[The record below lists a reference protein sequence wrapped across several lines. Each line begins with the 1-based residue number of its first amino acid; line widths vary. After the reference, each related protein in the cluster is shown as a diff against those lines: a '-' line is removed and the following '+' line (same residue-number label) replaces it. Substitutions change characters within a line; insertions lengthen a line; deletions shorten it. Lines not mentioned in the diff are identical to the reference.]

1 MITIFLLFIYPNVI
15 NSLSCTPNLPLD
27 YKTCYN
33 RIKIFSFED
42 KHYRA
47 GQFAMNQNGDMIKEY
62 SFNSSRIFY
71 GLKKDGKLYYPDET
85 KEVEI
90 ENEII
95 KPEERA
101 RYESLNLFISLFDYT
116 NKNKEYLIS
125 MSSYISILEFFDIEN
140 DNYYIYPAVQFFEH
154 QNGTFSFIFQLLEA
168 DYNSKNIYFCIYIT
182 SINNDTLINEK
193 NIIWIKRFGLSDTNF
208 GLVEEKKISIEYNEI
223 NRITSSLIYDYCRI
237 LAVFY
242 MPDEEYKLQVNLYDY
257 DLTLK
262 NNLTISDIIEP
273 FFGDG
278 PYFKACI
285 LSEGYTGFIYFING
299 YRYTFEI
306 LYLKTE
312 NYTYEKKVEY
322 NENDYTLNH
331 LITLN
336 EFLKI
341 DEERMVFLSTNEN
354 RILYIIMFDL
364 YNDYTF
370 IKIRYYSILV
380 STEFSSMF
388 SKELSGFIYNNY
400 IAFTANLVPKGEDI
414 LSENFFPI
422 FLIFSYVNGTDF
434 EIDIYPYL
442 SDTDDFTSS
451 NNLID
456 DLLSK
461 AEIDNN
467 IFGYELVERI
477 KLISIPEEL
486 LLFDSNNSP
495 LLDNSELD
503 KNYILKQNNEI
514 ILKTDDYYYL
524 EYQFIAKEQNYNDFY
539 QPGIYLLNS
548 KYSGDIDHDLSTYFR
563 PRYFYGRVNT
573 LKFKLC
579 HQYCKTCKT
588 MGNPKSYSEQK

>member
-1 MITIFLLFIYPNVI
+1 
-15 NSLSCTPNLPLD
+15 
-27 YKTCYN
+27 
-33 RIKIFSFED
+33 
-42 KHYRA
+42 
-47 GQFAMNQNGDMIKEY
+47 
-62 SFNSSRIFY
+62 
-71 GLKKDGKLYYPDET
+71 
-85 KEVEI
+85 
-90 ENEII
+90 
-95 KPEERA
+95 
-101 RYESLNLFISLFDYT
+101 
-116 NKNKEYLIS
+116 
-125 MSSYISILEFFDIEN
+125 
-140 DNYYIYPAVQFFEH
+140 
-154 QNGTFSFIFQLLEA
+154 
-168 DYNSKNIYFCIYIT
+168 
-182 SINNDTLINEK
+182 
-193 NIIWIKRFGLSDTNF
+193 
-208 GLVEEKKISIEYNEI
+208 
-223 NRITSSLIYDYCRI
+223 
-237 LAVFY
+237 

-400 IAFTANLVPKGEDI
+400 IAFTANLVPKGKDI